1 MKLSL
6 KMIRH
11 QLPIY
16 HGRGVFFNLR
26 IDNWGKPDTLVS
38 GFKISQLL
46 AYFPKSLIQFSIVR
60 SLRCFDWATLDEVL
74 AIHSFLGGV
83 SEYPAYNN

>member
-1 MKLSL
+1 MEEE
-6 KMIRH
+6 
-11 QLPIY
+11 
-16 HGRGVFFNLR
+16 FFSTYALITGANQ
-26 IDNWGKPDTLVS
+26 IPFWLVS